1 MYEIFDLVWLLSW
14 TFGILYNIVFSFDFQ
29 LLSLSYTV
37 LQYTLEFIE
46 YQVNFIVKT
55 PDNIELPFQ
64 IVSDSL
70 VIYIITELS

>member
-1 MYEIFDLVWLLSW
+1 M
-14 TFGILYNIVFSFDFQ
+14 
-29 LLSLSYTV
+29 

-70 VIYIITELS
+70 VIFYYRAFIVIGQLWLTLNNYRVEILRFYTQISPKFI

>member
-1 MYEIFDLVWLLSW
+1 M
-14 TFGILYNIVFSFDFQ
+14 
-29 LLSLSYTV
+29 

-46 YQVNFIVKT
+46 YQVDFIVKT

-70 VIYIITELS
+70 GIYYYRAFIVIGQLWLTLNNYRVEILRFYTQISPKFI

>member
-1 MYEIFDLVWLLSW
+1 M
-14 TFGILYNIVFSFDFQ
+14 
-29 LLSLSYTV
+29 

-46 YQVNFIVKT
+46 YQVDFIVKT

-70 VIYIITELS
+70 VIYYYRAFIVIGQLWLTLNNYRVEILRFYTQISPKFI

>member
-1 MYEIFDLVWLLSW
+1 M
-14 TFGILYNIVFSFDFQ
+14 
-29 LLSLSYTV
+29 

-46 YQVNFIVKT
+46 YQVDFIVKT

-70 VIYIITELS
+70 VIFYYRAFIVIGQLWLTLNNYRVEILRFYTQISPKFI